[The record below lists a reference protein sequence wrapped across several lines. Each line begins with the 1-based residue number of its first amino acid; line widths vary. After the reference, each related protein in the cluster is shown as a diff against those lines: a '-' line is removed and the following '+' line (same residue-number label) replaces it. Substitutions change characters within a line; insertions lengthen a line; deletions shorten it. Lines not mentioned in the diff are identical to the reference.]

1 MIDISTA
8 LQNILKAVYGRDVRE
23 SIHDAIYQINANA
36 NEAIDLAQIKFGTA
50 VNSPTDP
57 IAGFTENTLYLNIN
71 TNIMW
76 KLEGGSWTKKGTF
89 KSIDSIS
96 LASTSGS
103 IDTYTITFTD
113 GSTSNFNVKNGADGI
128 DGKSITGITKTSTS
142 GKIDHYDINL
152 SDGTTISGFDVT
164 NGSDGADGKSI
175 ANISLASTS
184 GNVKTYDVLLDDGT
198 KTPTGFS
205 VEDGASSYLHIRY
218 SSSFDGTGMVTTPT
232 DATVYIGILVSTSSV
247 APTNPSLYN
256 WVRFIGKSGT
266 GSGDM
271 LSTDYATKYPNTVD
285 KAAALYDG
293 TDEIL
298 ANQLMKKSQYDADG
312 DGVVDLAKA
321 ANKALLANNAELAD
335 NATHA
340 LMSEKAW
347 GLESSDGTYK
357 VSAKEAKDM
366 YNCFHKEGTDL
377 KLSDNALSSAT
388 TAKLSKVDTTD
399 NLSVELAKKIDKPA
413 SATDGQV
420 LTYNGTSNEW
430 EAQDSKGGAGKQV
443 KSCEYAIERWLR
455 FDSSNRKGLIIKAG
469 TSIRNSQGNY
479 IDFDSDTSVDL
490 TSVITTAGEDYYV
503 YMLDDGSIT
512 ASLTSATAPSNSVRI
527 GRFHSLCVAVGTC
540 TMIVP
545 PSGIAVGSN
554 YLVKSYRQDEDLD
567 FFNLYNKSVT
577 ATGANNETL
586 AHPLSGFEA
595 GAILPESVMCL
606 SFHSGSLFDD
616 GQVYDKDIDAFID
629 IYLQSGIG
637 LNTRSKYGAT
647 HTVSRTQGNHMVDM
661 RQVGKKLLS
670 DGEFESASIG
680 SNQATNIQGSAD
692 KGTVGG
698 HVDTA
703 NRRMIS
709 AIGAEEM
716 CGYLWQW
723 TRDVSSTGGS
733 SWAATDGNG
742 SFGQE
747 YGTPFVLL
755 AGGRWGN
762 GSNCGSRSRGS
773 DLVRSRVVANIGGR
787 GLSRVVRGV

>member
-57 IAGFTENTLYLNIN
+57 IAGFAENSVYLNVN
-71 TNIMW
+71 TGIIW
-76 KLEGGSWTKKGTF
+76 RLEGGSWVKKGTF

-96 LASTSGS
+96 LSGTSGL

-113 GSTSNFNVKNGADGI
+113 GSTSNYTVKNGA

-142 GKIDHYDINL
+142 GNVDHYDVDL
-152 SDGTTISGFDVT
+152 SDGSTISGFDVT
-164 NGSDGADGKSI
+164 NGTNGADGSDGKSI

-184 GNVKTYDVLLDDGT
+184 GNVKTYDVILDDGT

-293 TDEIL
+293 TNEIL
-298 ANQLMKKSQYDADG
+298 ANQLMQKSVYDADG
-312 DGVVDLAKA
+312 DGIVD
-321 ANKALLANNAELAD
+321 NAEHATNAD
-335 NATHA
+335 NVGNADTS
-340 LMSEKAW
+340 L
-347 GLESSDGTYK
+347 LE
-357 VSAKEAKDM
+357 
-366 YNCFHKEGTDL
+366 
-377 KLSDNALSSAT
+377 KLSDNSGTLNYNGNALMLEAAQFANQAKLGEFVVNQIGNNVKELALHSNI

-399 NLSVELAKKIDKPA
+399 NLSVELEKKIDKPA
-413 SATDGQV
+413 SATNGQV

-455 FDSSNRKGLIIKAG
+455 FDPSNRKGLIIKAG
-469 TSIRNSQGNY
+469 TSIRNSKGVY
-479 IDFDSDTSVDL
+479 IDFDVDTSIDL
-490 TSVITTAGEDYYV
+490 TSAITTVGEDYYV

-512 ASLTSATAPSNSVRI
+512 ADITSASAPSNSVRI

-554 YLVKSYRQDEDLD
+554 YLVKSYRQDEDAD

-577 ATGANNETL
+577 ATEANNETL

-616 GQVYDKDIDAFID
+616 GQVYDKDIDSFID

-647 HTVSRTQGNHMVDM
+647 HTVSRSQNNHMVDM

-692 KGTVGG
+692 KTTVGG

-709 AIGAEEM
+709 AIGVEEM
-716 CGYLWQW
+716 CGYIFQW
-723 TRDVSSTGGS
+723 TRDVSSVGGS
-733 SWAATDGNG
+733 SWATTDGNG

-747 YGTPFVLL
+747 YGTPFVLI
-755 AGGRWGN
+755 AGGSWDV
-762 GSNCGSRSRGS
+762 GSNCGSRCRH
-773 DLVRSRVVANIGGR
+773 LAIVRSAVGEALGGR

>member
-1 MIDISTA
+1 MIGYPIDSHVTFNPQGVPTYDRAISSEPLRKLIKSLFSDGVLPNPSTNMQVQSGEGMTVIVNPGFA
-8 LQNILKAVYGRDVRE
+8 ICNGCMKLEEKARTLVVQASSTSLDRIDTVILRLNNNEDVRSLDFYVLQGTPATNPVRPSLTQNDTIWE
-23 SIHDAIYQINANA
+23 IGLADVFIASNTSVITNQRITDTRYETARCGIISSISEFD
-36 NEAIDLAQIKFGTA
+36 T
-50 VNSPTDP
+50 T
-57 IAGFTENTLYLNIN
+57 TLYNQVKADLDEFKDVSEADFTAWI
-71 TNIMW
+71 T
-76 KLEGGSWTKKGTF
+76 LTKADFDNWMDTEKSDFDAWF
-89 KSIDSIS
+89 K
-96 LASTSGS
+96 
-103 IDTYTITFTD
+103 TIQ
-113 GSTSNFNVKNGADGI
+113 SQ
-128 DGKSITGITKTSTS
+128 
-142 GKIDHYDINL
+142 L
-152 SDGTTISGFDVT
+152 
-164 NGSDGADGKSI
+164 
-175 ANISLASTS
+175 S
-184 GNVKTYDVLLDDGT
+184 GNVAANLQAQIG
-198 KTPTGFS
+198 
-205 VEDGASSYLHIRY
+205 YL
-218 SSSFDGTGMVTTPT
+218 
-232 DATVYIGILVSTSSV
+232 
-247 APTNPSLYN
+247 PSLE
-256 WVRFIGKSGT
+256 T
-266 GSGDM
+266 Q
-271 LSTDYATKYPNTVD
+271 D
-285 KAAALYDG
+285 K
-293 TDEIL
+293 
-298 ANQLMKKSQYDADG
+298 
-312 DGVVDLAKA
+312 
-321 ANKALLANNAELAD
+321 
-335 NATHA
+335 
-340 LMSEKAW
+340 
-347 GLESSDGTYK
+347 
-357 VSAKEAKDM
+357 
-366 YNCFHKEGTDL
+366 TDL
-377 KLSDNALSSAT
+377 VRAINELTK
-388 TAKLSKVDTTD
+388 KLSKVDTTD
-399 NLSVELAKKIDKPA
+399 NLSVELAKKIDKPV

-430 EAQDSKGGAGKQV
+430 EAKDSKGGAGKQV

-455 FDSSNRKGLIIKAG
+455 FDPSNRKGLIIKAG
-469 TSIRNSQGNY
+469 TSIRNSQGSY

-577 ATGANNETL
+577 ATGTNNETL

-647 HTVSRTQGNHMVDM
+647 HTVSRTQCNHMVDM

-680 SNQATNIQGSAD
+680 SNQATSIQGSAD

-709 AIGAEEM
+709 AIGVEEM

-733 SWAATDGNG
+733 SWATTDNNG
-742 SFGQE
+742 SFGLE

-755 AGGRWGN
+755 AGGAWGD
-762 GSNCGSRSRGS
+762 GSYCGSRYRAS
-773 DLVRSRVVANIGGR
+773 DFVRSRVFAAIGGR